1 MIADRIVL
9 VGTAVI
15 GVVYLYATTQLPTL
29 EIGDPLG
36 PKAFPMLLGVCLL
49 AGAAILGY
57 EIWRDRRKRGARD
70 APRPDFDPQVVAVL
84 VGVTL
89 WTGAYYLVF
98 DTLGYVLAT
107 TLYLLPLTAYFHPG
121 HRIVNLATPL
131 LFSAL
136 TYWLF
141 VTLDVRLPQGV
152 LPF

>member
-1 MIADRIVL
+1 LTADRIVF
-9 VGTAVI
+9 VCTIFI

-49 AGAAILGY
+49 GGAAILGY
-57 EIWRDRRKRGARD
+57 EIWRDRRKNAAPD
-70 APRPDFDPQVVAVL
+70 ATQPRFEPRVVAVL
-84 VGVTL
+84 AGVTI
-89 WTGAYYLVF
+89 WTGAYYLMF
-98 DTLGYVLAT
+98 DPLGYVLAT
-107 TLYLLPLTAYFHPG
+107 ALYLLPLTAYFHPG
-121 HRIVNLATPL
+121 HRIVNIATPI

-141 VTLDVRLPQGV
+141 VTLDVRLPKGV

>member
-1 MIADRIVL
+1 LTADRIVF
-9 VGTAVI
+9 VCTIVI

-36 PKAFPMLLGVCLL
+36 PRVFPLLLGACLL
-49 AGAAILGY
+49 GGAVILGF
-57 EIWRDRRKRGARD
+57 EIWRDRRKASP
-70 APRPDFDPQVVAVL
+70 AATQPRFEPRVVAVL
-84 VGVTL
+84 AGVTI
-89 WTGAYYLVF
+89 WTGAYYLAF
-98 DTLGYVLAT
+98 DSLGYVLAT

-121 HRIVNLATPL
+121 HRIANIATPI

-141 VTLDVRLPQGV
+141 VTLDVRLPKGV